1 MDHATAEKAE
11 KALFELEE
19 LKLRLAAGRCN
30 DERSVDI
37 TFRTAALPVGLRAP
51 AKPVDA
57 ASLELLRRRVLEL
70 ETALQLATLRA
81 APESGQV
88 HAPDPALLQ
97 RISAAAVPSTGST
110 GTGTAKQP
118 PGPAI
123 FSYLTE
129 KLDESLED
137 RRRFFERYLVVREL
151 ALARSQKEPTLPL
164 LADASRTL
172 RDGRAPPSQVL
183 AELEKAWLP
192 SDKAL
197 LEARVWRARGRH
209 QRLFMEL
216 RQKELQAEE
225 LLRRC
230 ELSRQ
235 LDAPRMELLHLLGAP
250 KWRWRKGRQTA
261 ESPR

>member
-30 DERSVDI
+30 DERSVDA
-37 TFRTAALPVGLRAP
+37 TTSCTAALPLGLRAP
-51 AKPVDA
+51 EKPVDA

-81 APESGQV
+81 APESGQA
-88 HAPDPALLQ
+88 HTPDPALLQ
-97 RISAAAVPSTGST
+97 RISAAVPSGS
-110 GTGTAKQP
+110 TGTAKQP

-151 ALARSQKEPTLPL
+151 ALARSQKESTLPL
-164 LADASRTL
+164 LADASRSL

-250 KWRWRKGRQTA
+250 KWRWRQARQTA